1 MQVKRNNSENN
12 ILKYMGK
19 NQNVQVTYIFISNIK
34 GQWSQNKYNKDVY

>member
-1 MQVKRNNSENN
+1 MQVKRNNYENNN

-34 GQWSQNKYNKDVY
+34 GQ